1 MEYYDGM
8 KKRYVVTLPFILII
22 NLLGN
27 DSLLSEEKRE
37 LLRQQQS
44 IYESEHEKLRYNWIA
59 PINLNSTYSYD
70 KSAQGDYHSDTQ
82 SVSAS
87 LSQDIFRSGGITYQI
102 AYADAKKESETLALQ
117 KQIATYNQD
126 LFIALLNFK
135 KNLILREQSQK
146 RLNNK
151 EIEVFIK
158 RQLYDAG
165 KVDITELNNAL
176 MEKSGE
182 LKTIASLKYSLAE
195 QRFEIAKI
203 SNMTPEDFTLP
214 RFDLIEKEQFLA
226 HQLDLR
232 YVRSQTN
239 VLKNL
244 ADVTSS
250 QYLPTLS
257 LNADIGYR
265 KYDPKE
271 LSGSYNGN
279 YYTTG
284 IQLTLPLAYNASAT
298 IQEAQATYLKES
310 ANAADKHRELEA
322 TYTQIIE
329 KIESYREYNTITSQN
344 LTLYDDLLQA
354 IQAGVNVGTKTGYD
368 LQTLQNTKAIEELEI
383 KINEINIQIL
393 LAQLHFAL
401 NPSKELL

>member
-8 KKRYVVTLPFILII
+8 KKRYVMTLPFILII

-59 PINLNSTYSYD
+59 PINLNGTYSYD

-82 SVSAS
+82 SISAS

-195 QRFEIAKI
+195 QRFEISKI

-232 YVRSQTN
+232 YVRSQTK

>member
-8 KKRYVVTLPFILII
+8 KKRYVVTLPFLLII

-59 PINLNSTYSYD
+59 PINLNGTYSYD

-82 SVSAS
+82 SISAS

-158 RQLYDAG
+158 RQLYDVG

>member
-27 DSLLSEEKRE
+27 DSLLSEEKRK

-59 PINLNSTYSYD
+59 PINLNGTYSYD

-82 SVSAS
+82 SISAS

-195 QRFEIAKI
+195 QRFEISKI

-232 YVRSQTN
+232 YVRSQTK